1 MNIKTLI
8 LTIALLIASV
18 VVSVIEVKPNNCFA
32 QILLVM
38 MGIIILINW
47 ISSYVK
53 YCSQTEEQ
61 QEKVIAKL
69 EHNHQI
75 TLSNVESK
83 NEQLTKDNIKL
94 KEQLSTYNHTK
105 YVDIEGFYEWLKLK
119 VLIDKDYI
127 KKSFSDALSEYED
140 FKKKL
145 K

>member
-8 LTIALLIASV
+8 LTIALLIATIV
-18 VVSVIEVKPNNCFA
+18 VAIIKVEIVGCLAYIFLG
-32 QILLVM
+32 I
-38 MGIIILINW
+38 MGVIIIADWVSTYI
-47 ISSYVK
+47 K
-53 YCSQTEEQ
+53 CRCQTKALN
-61 QEKVIAKL
+61 EKVIAKL
-69 EHNHQI
+69 EHDHQI

-83 NEQLTKDNIKL
+83 NEQLTKDNVKL
-94 KEQLSTYNHTK
+94 NKQLSTYNHTK